1 MLIPASRNQACPLC
15 VGVDTGDFFQDGDR
29 SFLRCQTCFLVF
41 VPPRYFLSAESE
53 KERYDQHQN
62 SPDDPR
68 YRQFLNRIFL
78 PMQARLK
85 PASFGLDF
93 GSGPGPTLSVMF
105 QEEGHSMD
113 IYDLFYA
120 DNPEVFEREYDF
132 ITTTETVEHLRNPQ
146 GDLDRLWSCL
156 KPEGVLGV
164 MTSFIEDS
172 NTFADWYYKNDLT
185 HVCFYTKLT
194 FRWLAQRWQTT
205 ADFVDDNVVL
215 FPKPHYCLR

>member
-1 MLIPASRNQACPLC
+1 MISTSHRQICTLC
-15 VGVDTGDFFQDGDR
+15 GGVDTSDFFQGADR
-29 SFLRCQTCFLVF
+29 NFLRCLTCFLVF
-41 VPPRYFLSAESE
+41 VPPGHFLSAESE

-62 SPDDPR
+62 SPDDSR

-78 PMQARLK
+78 PMQGRLK

-105 QEEGHSMD
+105 QEEGHSMA

-120 DNPEVFEREYDF
+120 DNPAVFEWEYDF

-146 GDLDRLWSCL
+146 EDLDRLWGCL
-156 KPEGVLGV
+156 KPGGVLGV
-164 MTSFIEDS
+164 MTSFIEEN

-185 HVCFYTKLT
+185 HICFYTKST
-194 FRWLAQRWQTT
+194 FSWLATRWQTT

-215 FPKPHYCLR
+215 FPKPD